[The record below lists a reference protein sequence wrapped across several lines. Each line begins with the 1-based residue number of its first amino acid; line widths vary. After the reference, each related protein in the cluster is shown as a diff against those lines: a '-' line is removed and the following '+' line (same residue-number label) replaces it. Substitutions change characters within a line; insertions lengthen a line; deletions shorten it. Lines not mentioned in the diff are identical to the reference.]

1 MSNCGRQFDYQVDKE
16 SAKFVM
22 RAVIQNLVSVLGGE
36 AAVRA
41 ANFAAGVFIARV
53 FGGFALGAYAACLAV
68 ITVVVMI
75 ADNGLQTFVITE
87 LTGRPSQR
95 DSIVGHVYF
104 YKTILFAGAIV
115 VLGAIA
121 GSLRVSLFLW
131 GIGSW
136 LTARTVLQSYSQIQM
151 AILKSLSKTNVIGA
165 IQLVH
170 SLFLF
175 VGIGVAL
182 LRHWGLFA
190 LLAWFTAGQFFEL
203 TLAVTVLLRAGLRP
217 RWATAPQFWNSMRKS
232 APFGIT
238 SGLANLIIRSDTVV
252 LSMLVPLS
260 VLGTFSA
267 PNSIL
272 LIVYVSAWLLGS
284 VVLPEMVR
292 LSAAEGGLRNYVSQW
307 TRLLS
312 LTSIPVAV
320 VAFLAAPR
328 FIPLLF
334 GPAFNQSGALA
345 SVMALAC
352 PFILL
357 NSVYTNFAIAMNKR
371 AVFTGLFAGTAVL
384 AVGLDF
390 LLGRAFGPMGIA
402 TAIVIREATLLA
414 GFWILMSRKASRA
427 RQAESAMRS
436 IGDDRATEKADL
448 SSSLT

>member
-1 MSNCGRQFDYQVDKE
+1 MKTLI
-16 SAKFVM
+16 K
-22 RAVIQNLVSVLGGE
+22 NLVSVLGGE

-41 ANFAAGVFIARV
+41 ANFAAALFIART

-68 ITVVVMI
+68 ITVVMMI

-87 LTGRPSQR
+87 LTGRPSER
-95 DSIVGHVYF
+95 DSIIGHVYLC
-104 YKTILFAGAIV
+104 KTILFVGAIV
-115 VLGAIA
+115 LLAAIA
-121 GSLRVSLFLW
+121 GSLDLSIFLW

-136 LTARTVLQSYSQIQM
+136 VTARTVLQSYSQLQM
-151 AILKSLSKTNVIGA
+151 AILKSLSKTNAIGV
-165 IQLVH
+165 IQLIH

-175 VGIGVAL
+175 LGIGAAL
-182 LRHWGLFA
+182 LFHWGIFA
-190 LLAWFTAGQFFEL
+190 LLAWFTAGQCFEL
-203 TLAVTVLLRAGLRP
+203 TLAITVLLRAGLRP
-217 RWATAPQFWNSMRKS
+217 RWATTPQFWDSMRKS

-238 SGLANLIIRSDTVV
+238 SGLASLIVRSDTVV
-252 LSMLVPLS
+252 LSTLVPLS

-292 LSAAEGGLRNYVSQW
+292 LSAAEERLRNYVSKW

-312 LTSIPVAV
+312 LASIPVAV
-320 VAFLAAPR
+320 VAFLAAPK

-334 GPAFNQSGALA
+334 GPAFNRSGALA

-402 TAIVIREATLLA
+402 TAIVIREASLLA
-414 GFWILMSRKASRA
+414 GFWILMSYKPSQA
-427 RQAESAMRS
+427 RQVEPS
-436 IGDDRATEKADL
+436 ICHIDDARATEKTNL

>member
-1 MSNCGRQFDYQVDKE
+1 
-16 SAKFVM
+16 M
-22 RAVIQNLVSVLGGE
+22 RIVFQNLVSVLGGE

-41 ANFAAGVFIARV
+41 ANFAAALFIGRA
-53 FGGFALGAYAACLAV
+53 FGGFTLGAYAACLAV

-95 DSIVGHVYF
+95 DSIVGHFYF

-115 VLGAIA
+115 VLAAIA
-121 GSLRVSLFLW
+121 GSLHVSLFLW

-136 LTARTVLQSYSQIQM
+136 VTARTVLQPYSQLQM
-151 AILKSLSKTNVIGA
+151 AILKSLSRTNAIGA
-165 IQLVH
+165 IQLIH

-175 VGIGVAL
+175 VGIGAAL
-182 LRHWGLFA
+182 LRHWGIFT

-203 TLAVTVLLRAGLRP
+203 TLAIALLLRAGLRL
-217 RWATAPQFWNSMRKS
+217 RWTAAPQFWDSMRKS

-238 SGLANLIIRSDTVV
+238 SGLANLIVRSDTVV
-252 LSMLVPLS
+252 LSTLVPLS

-284 VVLPEMVR
+284 IVLPGMVR
-292 LSAAEGGLRNYVSQW
+292 LSATEEGLRQYVKKW
-307 TRLLS
+307 TRVLS
-312 LTSIPVAV
+312 LTSIPVAA
-320 VAFLAAPR
+320 VAFLAAPK

-334 GPAFNQSGALA
+334 GPAFDQSGALA

-357 NSVYTNFAIAMNKR
+357 NSVYTNFAIALNKR

-384 AVGLDF
+384 AVGLNF

-402 TAIVIREATLLA
+402 TAIVIREASLLA
-414 GFWILMSRKASRA
+414 GFWILMSRKPSRA
-427 RQAESAMRS
+427 RQAESSLGS
-436 IGDDRATEKADL
+436 IGDAHTAEKADL